1 MLSEDILF
9 SLRSTLP
16 YFRFFILSILVLYL
30 CDLYKEFKFYFFI
43 SLVLTFIMLI
53 VDGYIQYIFGTN
65 LLGYPVSSS
74 SRLGGLFGDE
84 KILGSFLVRLLPLLL
99 FFYFDQKII
108 ETRIKK
114 YLILLMVFT
123 LVLIFL
129 SGERAAYLFSIL
141 SIFYILLLINK
152 IRLLAI
158 LSLIF
163 SSIIIFS
170 QLYFNDSIKNRMINI
185 TYEGF
190 NSTIFFS
197 KIHERFY
204 FTALDTFNKNKI
216 NGAGPN
222 TFRITC
228 ESSEYKN
235 KVCSTH
241 PHNTY
246 IQLLSETGI
255 IGFLFVI
262 LIFFYFIY
270 ISIKQFIYSMKN
282 KRIISDSE
290 ICLLC
295 CFLISLWPFV
305 PTGNFFNNFNS
316 IIYFLP
322 IGFYLSTRHKK

>member
-1 MLSEDILF
+1 
-9 SLRSTLP
+9 
-16 YFRFFILSILVLYL
+16 
-30 CDLYKEFKFYFFI
+30 
-43 SLVLTFIMLI
+43 MLI
-53 VDGYIQYIFGTN
+53 VDSYIQYIFGTN

-190 NSTIFFS
+190 NSTIFF
-197 KIHERFY
+197 K
-204 FTALDTFNKNKI
+204 DT
-216 NGAGPN
+216 
-222 TFRITC
+222 
-228 ESSEYKN
+228 
-235 KVCSTH
+235 
-241 PHNTY
+241 
-246 IQLLSETGI
+246 
-255 IGFLFVI
+255 
-262 LIFFYFIY
+262 
-270 ISIKQFIYSMKN
+270 
-282 KRIISDSE
+282 
-290 ICLLC
+290 
-295 CFLISLWPFV
+295 
-305 PTGNFFNNFNS
+305 
-316 IIYFLP
+316 
-322 IGFYLSTRHKK
+322 